1 MGELTTNK
9 ITEEIT
15 TLIDDSYK
23 LEVENASRLDN
34 ISTWIVGLATGGF
47 LVTISKL
54 PNKEVEFSETKLL
67 IILLSYVGILILT
80 LVLKLSNRSYN
91 TASHQIRISYKIL
104 KIKLLNRPEL
114 IKSDI
119 EENNIY
125 QPYIN
130 FYEGKYFDDKVREKF
145 DTAMGIQILA
155 GRVFVVCF
163 ILIILSFILE
173 YIMIYLLFK
182 EYIVS

>member
-9 ITEEIT
+9 IIEEIT
-15 TLIDDSYK
+15 SLIDDSYK
-23 LEVENASRLDN
+23 LEVDNTSTIDN

-54 PNKEVEFSETKLL
+54 TIKEFEFSETKLL
-67 IILLSYVGILILT
+67 IILLSYLGTLILT
-80 LVLKLSNRSYN
+80 LVLKLSHRSYN

-104 KIKLLNRPEL
+104 KIKLLNKPEL
-114 IKSDI
+114 IENDI

-130 FYEGKYFDDKVREKF
+130 FYDGKYFDDKVREEF
-145 DTAMGIQILA
+145 TTAIDNQGFA
-155 GRVFVVCF
+155 GKVLVGSF
-163 ILIILSFILE
+163 IFIILSFILE

-182 EYIVS
+182 EYIVG